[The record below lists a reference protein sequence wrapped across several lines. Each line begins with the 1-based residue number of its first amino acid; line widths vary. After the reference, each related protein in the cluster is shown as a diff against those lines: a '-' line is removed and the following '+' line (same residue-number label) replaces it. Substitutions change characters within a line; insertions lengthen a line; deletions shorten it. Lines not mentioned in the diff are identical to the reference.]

1 MCYTAMREQLRNY
14 YITDLLLEDNE
25 YLQGQLQLVSA
36 GLMHYLPELPFKSHE
51 AIYREIL
58 FCKQLS
64 VWEQT
69 QTEALK
75 YLNLAGEYVKALTLL
90 NSGPCIIC
98 TMHTGSYRLLN
109 LYLIQQAI
117 PFSLV
122 TGKEVMQKEGDVFQQ
137 IFQETNRADRLRLI
151 DAESSTAGLQMLREL
166 KAGRSLVLYID
177 GHTGSGAATSVN
189 SNRCEVDFLG
199 QQLYVRK
206 GIAHLAHAAGVPIL
220 PVGCY
225 CVSPGDVRLHFY
237 EAFFPAKHLSRE
249 LFASETTQQLYN
261 VFGELIRLYPGQ
273 WEGWLTLHK
282 TAKIVRRIGKKR
294 RLKKGEK
301 IILDE
306 LQFGIFKWEGVPYLL
321 QKQQYQFY
329 EIDEMVYQ
337 VLQACKTEPIEI
349 SSVDAKLLTDLI
361 AKAVVVFV

>member
-1 MCYTAMREQLRNY
+1 MCYSAMREQLRHY
-14 YITDLLLEDNE
+14 YTNELPLENTE
-25 YLQGQLQLVSA
+25 YLQGQFQLVSA

-51 AIYREIL
+51 AIYREVL
-58 FCKQLS
+58 FYKQLS

-75 YLNLAGEYVKALTLL
+75 YLHMAGEYEQALRLL
-90 NSGPCIIC
+90 KSGPCIIC

-109 LYLIQQAI
+109 LYLIHNAI
-117 PFSLV
+117 PFSLI
-122 TGKEVMQKEGDVFQQ
+122 TGKEVMHREGKVFQQ
-137 IFQETNRADRLRLI
+137 IFQETNRAECLRLI

-166 KAGRSLVLYID
+166 KAGKSLVLYID

-189 SNRCEVDFLG
+189 NNRCEVEFLE

-220 PVGCY
+220 PIACY
-225 CVSPGDVRLHFY
+225 CTLAQDVRLHFY
-237 EAFFPAKHLSRE
+237 ETFFPAQHLNRD
-249 LFASETTQQLYN
+249 LFASETTQQLYK
-261 VFGELIRLYPGQ
+261 VFGDLIRLYPGQ

-282 TAKIVRRIGKKR
+282 TAKIVRRIKQKR
-294 RLKKGEK
+294 RLKKSGH
-301 IILDE
+301 IRFDE

-329 EIDEMVYQ
+329 EIDAVLYQ
-337 VLQACKTEPIEI
+337 FLLACKTEPIEV
-349 SSVDAKLLTDLI
+349 SSVDAELLNDLI
-361 AKAVVVFV
+361 SKNVVVFV